1 MRRLRMLLVGS
12 IASALAVISALSLA
26 EAPAEAAFP
35 GLNGRIACQGL
46 RGPELPSPN
55 PTGINRNEIFSVNPD
70 GSDGRGC

>member
-1 MRRLRMLLVGS
+1 MSRLRMLLVGS

-26 EAPAEAAFP
+26 DAPAEAAFP

-46 RGPELPSPN
+46 RGPILAPPVPGTS
-55 PTGINRNEIFSVNPD
+55 RNEIFSVNPD